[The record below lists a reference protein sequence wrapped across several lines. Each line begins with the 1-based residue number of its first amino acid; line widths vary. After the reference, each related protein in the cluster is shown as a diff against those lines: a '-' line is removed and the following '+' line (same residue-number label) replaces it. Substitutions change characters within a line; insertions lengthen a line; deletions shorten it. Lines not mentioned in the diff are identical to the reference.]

1 MLDAMLSVR
10 CGVSSHP
17 GARTLA
23 PTPAQHTATL
33 LLVLLAAVL
42 FLLTYAPPCASMCR
56 LCRARTDANT
66 QPHIARP
73 SSGQSMARK
82 YFTCLQ
88 NISLFILSKYTLT
101 YVP

>member
-1 MLDAMLSVR
+1 MPCSVSGG
-10 CGVSSHP
+10 GVSSHP

-23 PTPAQHTATL
+23 PHQPNTATL

-66 QPHIARP
+66 QPSLHRTPIIWP
-73 SSGQSMARK
+73 K
-82 YFTCLQ
+82 YA
-88 NISLFILSKYTLT
+88 
-101 YVP
+101 